1 MTDTMK
7 LSDVRTLP
15 ELLAFRVAQSP
26 QGEAYREFDA
36 GAGQWIST
44 RWAGFSERITQWRQA
59 LAAMQLPP
67 HASIAIL
74 LPNGLNAV
82 SLDQAALA
90 QGFVPVP
97 LHAVD
102 NPGSIAY
109 ILSDCQ
115 ACMLM
120 VSSLA
125 QWRAIEGLGLAL
137 PALRGIVV
145 TGEVEAIPPPGE
157 AVAVY
162 SLAGWRRARA
172 IRLLCWHR
180 PGTIWR
186 PSFTPRAPPASPR
199 A

>member
-1 MTDTMK
+1 MK
-7 LSDVRTLP
+7 LSAVRTLP

-26 QGEAYREFDA
+26 QGEAYRESDA
-36 GAGQWIST
+36 RVGQWVST
-44 RWAGFSERITQWRQA
+44 RWAGFSERVTQWRQA
-59 LAAMQLPP
+59 LAAMRLPS

-90 QGFVPVP
+90 LGFVPVP
-97 LHAVD
+97 LHAID

-115 ACMLM
+115 ASLLML
-120 VSSLA
+120 SSLA

-145 TGEVEAIPPPGE
+145 TDEAVAPALSGES
-157 AVAVY
+157 VAVY
-162 SLAGWRRARA
+162 SLAGWLAAGR
-172 IRLLCWHR
+172 
-180 PGTIWR
+180 GYSS
-186 PSFTPRAPPASPR
+186 PSLS
-199 A
+199 